1 MSELT
6 ATAKVASEASRERDR
21 TIRHRVRERRFWGY
35 LFWGFMGLVIAVPEL
50 SAAFL
55 KEYVPWPTISGTI
68 GYLEYWHPWVAIIVV
83 GAIVWWALHVVE
95 FGPEKRPVLGIDID
109 ENPEKRYVNTPG
121 GMSTRAVQITP
132 PSNRFGIIYMLIGAI
147 AVIVPSFAVALVIR
161 PDDEYLLGEVL
172 YGAIL
177 IFWILIP
184 LYLGYQGRD
193 VPWPTLFETFRAFA
207 HLEKFKVMATV
218 IAGGILV
225 LLIHLV
231 LYPWPSTI
239 PDIQDLHRQSN
250 DQRHQEKKESEPS
263 PFAP

>member
-1 MSELT
+1 MIR
-6 ATAKVASEASRERDR
+6 AKAREK
-21 TIRHRVRERRFWGY
+21 RFWGY
-35 LFWGFMGLVIAVPEL
+35 FFWGFMGLVIAVPEL

-68 GYLEYWHPWVAIIVV
+68 GYLEYWHPWVALIVV

-109 ENPEKRYVNTPG
+109 ENPEKRYVNMPG
-121 GMSTRAVQITP
+121 GWSTRAVQITP
-132 PSNRFGIIYMLIGAI
+132 STNRFGVVYMLIAAI
-147 AVIVPSFAVALVIR
+147 AVIVPSFVVALAIR

-172 YGAIL
+172 YSAIL

-184 LYLGYQGRD
+184 LYLGYKGKD
-193 VPWPTLFETFRAFA
+193 VPWPTLFETFRAYA
-207 HLEKFKVMATV
+207 HLERFKIVATV

-239 PDIQDLHRQSN
+239 PDIQDLHKQIE
-250 DQRHQEKKESEPS
+250 DQRHEEKKESEPS